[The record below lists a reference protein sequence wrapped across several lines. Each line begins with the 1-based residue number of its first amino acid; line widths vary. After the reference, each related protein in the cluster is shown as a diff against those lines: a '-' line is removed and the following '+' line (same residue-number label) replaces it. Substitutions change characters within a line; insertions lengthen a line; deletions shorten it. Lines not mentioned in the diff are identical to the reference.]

1 MKQWAFLSHLT
12 FDEDT
17 FQETF
22 IKVAEI
28 ILKRGLKDTTEQGI
42 LNYVFTSFKFNT
54 YQTHL
59 QESKQLK
66 DYNINP
72 FDLEIE
78 DIPYNEDNVQYADM
92 AAHYIFKKIKEVFDA
107 TTVAIWR
114 LRYMVTI
121 DNQELNYKKIKQMT
135 GIEDTRR
142 RIVMVN
148 KWIRENISQKDINNA
163 IKNQEIFN

>member
-1 MKQWAFLSHLT
+1 MKQWAFLNHLT
-12 FDEDT
+12 FDEDV
-17 FQETF
+17 FQDT
-22 IKVAEI
+22 IVKVAEMT
-28 ILKRGLKDTTEQGI
+28 LKRGLKDTTEQGI
-42 LNYVFTSFKFNT
+42 LNYWFQALKFNT
-54 YQTHL
+54 YQQHL

-66 DYNINP
+66 DYNIDP
-72 FDLEIE
+72 FELDIE